1 MDNGFGTNLEGF
13 LIHGN
18 LSLNPGVIPAIN
30 GDGSIEASGTFYID
44 KLREYNN
51 NNGIDIQNVIFSQNY
66 VSIPFNVP
74 SNNSTTGTL
83 VLNGGLSIRNTS
95 EATSLT
101 SGGTIT
107 TLGGVSIGKRLNVGG
122 QVNVNNNKI
131 VNLSWPTNPL
141 DAANKAYVDSR
152 TGGNGFFTGNYTA
165 GQVLIGG
172 SSGNV
177 VGFPN
182 FAYNQN
188 TGLIIL
194 NTTANLNLT
203 SSNALTVYGGVNIYE
218 SLTVGDII
226 NVNNNKI
233 INVAYPTND
242 YDAVNKLYVDDL
254 FNSIEGGGGGGGTG
268 TGGNIYNFNFSTGQI
283 LIGGPNESII
293 GRNAFFYSDTYG
305 IFINNSTDA
314 SGLGTG
320 GALTITGGLSVD
332 KRVFIGGGLDVNM
345 KNITSVASPI
355 NGFDAVNK
363 NYLTA
368 SLQNLP
374 TDAYVLSPNN
384 YENLF
389 VLENNIVDPPLPI
402 PLLTI
407 SPQKTLSFITYIYV
421 NVHNVDSSIINSLF
435 IIYSFY
441 DGSKWI
447 FNSKFTGFISDVQF
461 YVLTD
466 ENYNAVVSYTNTN
479 LSGVSS
485 IKYYVR
491 ENMTIT
497 PNTSQVNFT
506 LFPTPDDE
514 YVDFLS
520 FLYYEIVCLKLHV
533 YILVENSAAFFTI
546 DLVFKNNEWVMYSE
560 RIGADI
566 NVEFYMNNLS
576 NIGLLQYKNLTGKSI
591 IVRLK
596 QYRVLESYSAIQL
609 YNNTTTGILTNVQI
623 IGTEYATLY
632 VYVAKPGVNL
642 YSFFTIEVLK
652 YLDNWYTNTSFRGD
666 FMNVYFQVDTNGF
679 LTYTNPDEVN
689 YTYIKLLLVF
699 PNKYQSLP
707 ITSGGTGNTYLE
719 PYSVLIGNGSNPI
732 IHSTEFIYKDC
743 TLHMYCKDAQIIVYN
758 TTDATGV
765 GTGGNLTL
773 YGGASINKSLYVG
786 NKIHV
791 TNDLYVGDEIQVSNK
806 LSVGN
811 SLYVNNVNI
820 TPSPGDLT
828 EYSFYAAN
836 NQSSQASINGFY
848 FDSLSV
854 QSFIAQITIILTR
867 TTSVLR
873 ALVILKGVNT
883 SYGWI
888 LRNEYIGDTTGIQF
902 FCNNFGQINYTS
914 TNITNWVS
922 TKINFRATTTSL

>member
-66 VSIPFNVP
+66 VSIPFNIP

-95 EATSLT
+95 DATSLT

-131 VNLSWPTNPL
+131 INVSWPTNPL

-182 FAYNQN
+182 FVYNQN

-194 NTTANLNLT
+194 NTSESLNL
-203 SSNALTVYGGVNIYE
+203 SSSSSLTTYGGVNIYKT
-218 SLTVGDII
+218 LNVGDII

-233 INVAYPTND
+233 INVAYPTDN

-254 FNSIEGGGGGGGTG
+254 FNSIGGGGGGTG
-268 TGGNIYNFNFSTGQI
+268 GSIINLNFSTGQI
-283 LIGGPNESII
+283 LIGGINESII
-293 GRNAFFYSDTYG
+293 GRDTFIYSESYG

-345 KNITSVASPI
+345 QNITSVASPI

-374 TDAYVLSPNN
+374 SDAYTLSPNN

-389 VLENNIVDPPLPI
+389 ILENDVVSPPLPI

-407 SPQKTLSFITYIYV
+407 SPQQTLSFITYIYV

-441 DGSKWI
+441 DGTKWI
-447 FNSKFTGFISDVQF
+447 YNSKFTGFISDVQF
-461 YVLTD
+461 YVVTD
-466 ENYNAVVSYTNTN
+466 ENFNAVVSYTNTN

-491 ENMTIT
+491 ENMTIA
-497 PNTSQVNFT
+497 PNTSQVNYT
-506 LFPTPDDE
+506 LLPTLDDNF
-514 YVDFLS
+514 VDFLS
-520 FLYYEIVCLKLHV
+520 FLYNEIVCLKIHV
-533 YILVENSAAFFTI
+533 YISVENSAAFFTF
-546 DLVFKNNEWVMYSE
+546 DLVFKNDEWVMYSE
-560 RIGADI
+560 RIGSDI
-566 NVEFYMNNLS
+566 NVEFNMNNLS
-576 NIGLLQYKNLTGKSI
+576 NIGTLQYKNLTGKPI
-591 IVRLK
+591 IVRVK
-596 QYRVLESYSAIQL
+596 QYRVLESYSSIQL
-609 YNNTTTGILTNVQI
+609 YNNTFFGVLTNVQI
-623 IGTEYATLY
+623 TNTEYATLY
-632 VYVAKPGVNL
+632 IYVGKPELNQ
-642 YSFFTIEVLK
+642 YTFFTIEVLK

-666 FMNVYFQVDTNGF
+666 FLNVFFQVNSNGY
-679 LTYTNPDEVN
+679 LTYSNPDPIN
-689 YTYIKLLLVF
+689 YTFMKVLIVV

-719 PYSVLIGNGSNPI
+719 PYSILIGNGTSPI

-743 TLHMYCKDAQIIVYN
+743 TLHMYCKDAQIIIYN

-791 TNDLYVGDEIQVSNK
+791 TNDLYVGDEIQVNNK

-811 SLYVNNVNI
+811 NLYVNNVNI
-820 TPSPGDLT
+820 TPSSGDLT
-828 EYSFYAAN
+828 EYSFYATN
-836 NQSSQASINGFY
+836 NQTTQASINNFY
-848 FDSLSV
+848 FDSFSV
-854 QSFIAQITIILTR
+854 QSFIAQITITITR
-867 TTSVLR
+867 TTSILR
-873 ALVILKGVNT
+873 ALVILKGLNT
-883 SYGWI
+883 SSGWI

-902 FCNNFGQINYTS
+902 FCDNTGQINYTS
-914 TNITNWVS
+914 TNISNWIS
-922 TKINFRATTTSL
+922 TKINFRASTTSL